1 MSARDSDEVGGR
13 GTLAHGMT
21 TTRCIHGLDSR
32 FCAVCNRA
40 NRGLAGGAGRAGG
53 AGASG
58 VSAADVLAFLS
69 ESRIRATYGAVGS
82 VLGVPAQS
90 VGRVLGERRVD
101 ASWVVND
108 ATGLPTDYEQSDWH
122 PDLLASSTIIRTGDE
137 LAMRLTIWRA
147 KR

>member
-1 MSARDSDEVGGR
+1 
-13 GTLAHGMT
+13 MT

-32 FCAVCNRA
+32 FCAACNRA
-40 NRGLAGGAGRAGG
+40 HRPTGGREGGA

-58 VSAADVLAFLS
+58 VSAADILTFLN
-69 ESRIRATYGAVGS
+69 ESRMRATYGAVAS

-90 VGRVLGERRVD
+90 VGAMLGERRVE

-108 ATGLPTDYEQSDWH
+108 KTDLPTGYEQSDWH
-122 PDLLASSTIIRTGDE
+122 PELLASSMIIRTGQE
-137 LAMRLTIWRA
+137 LTLRLALWRT